1 MRLRG
6 SRQLRSSCVV
16 LPRGSSP
23 CPAHTRCHEGHVAG
37 RTKVMGR
44 IDEQGNSHDSTG
56 RFDGRIRI
64 DPERSLSD
72 ELLAQYPDAEIV
84 PVPAS
89 PGALDPFQAAHGNR
103 GKLTWV
109 VQGDDHETR
118 LVEAESA
125 DAAAEYAAAE
135 FSDQYDEEIGAD
147 SMSVLG
153 AFRGTPG
160 EVDAEDFVEMDGMD
174 RSVAVRALREAD

>member
-1 MRLRG
+1 
-6 SRQLRSSCVV
+6 
-16 LPRGSSP
+16 
-23 CPAHTRCHEGHVAG
+23 
-37 RTKVMGR
+37 MGR
-44 IDEQGNSHDSTG
+44 IDEQGNSHDRTG

-64 DPERSLSD
+64 DPERSLSE
-72 ELLAQYPDAEIV
+72 ELLAQYPDAELV
-84 PVPAS
+84 PIPAS
-89 PGALDPFQAAHGNR
+89 LGALDPLRSAPGIR

-118 LVEAESA
+118 LIEAESA

-135 FSDQYDEEIGAD
+135 FSEQYDEEIGAD

-153 AFRGTPG
+153 AFRGSPD

-174 RSVAVRALREAD
+174 RSVAVHALRQAD

>member
-1 MRLRG
+1 
-6 SRQLRSSCVV
+6 
-16 LPRGSSP
+16 
-23 CPAHTRCHEGHVAG
+23 
-37 RTKVMGR
+37 MGR
-44 IDEQGNSHDSTG
+44 IDEHGNSHDRTG

-64 DPERSLSD
+64 DPERSLSE
-72 ELLAQYPDAEIV
+72 ELLAQYPDAEPV

-89 PGALDPFQAAHGNR
+89 LGALDPLQAVHGNR
-103 GKLTWV
+103 RKLTWV

-147 SMSVLG
+147 SMLVLG
-153 AFRGTPG
+153 AFRGSPD